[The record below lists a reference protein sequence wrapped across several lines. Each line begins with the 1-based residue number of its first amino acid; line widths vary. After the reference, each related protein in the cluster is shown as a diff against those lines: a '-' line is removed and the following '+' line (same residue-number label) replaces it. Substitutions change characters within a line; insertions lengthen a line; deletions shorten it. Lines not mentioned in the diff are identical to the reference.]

1 MNEAKNTAYSKELS
15 TGKAIALLVIAIA
28 TIFVGKLVLNGD
40 IAVTLLVDTVIV
52 SAIAVIWGV
61 KWSDIEEQMK
71 ENLKSMTVPLVILM
85 CVGLLVGTW
94 IISGTI
100 PTMVYYGMK
109 FIHPNIFLVMA
120 CLIAALMSIM
130 TGTSWGTVSTV
141 GVALMGVSAGLQI
154 PLPYTAGAITVG
166 VALMGVSAGLQIP
179 LPYTAGAITVGAIF
193 GDKLS
198 PLSETTV
205 LSSAVADVDIV
216 EHIKYMLFTTV
227 PCLVIS
233 LILYAVLGIQH
244 GSGSIQGADYDMMME
259 TLQTTFN
266 LNPLVLIPPVVVVVL
281 IVLKKPTIPTF
292 FVGISV
298 AAVLAAVIQGATPS
312 QVLTAM
318 ASGYTESTGVA
329 VVDSMVIRGGL
340 KSMFSTLILVM
351 AAGVIGAPLR
361 ASGAVELIISKI
373 EKVVKNEKQM
383 MLAVGVMHIV
393 LFLIVVSYYVSF
405 ILIGSMTDLYDKY
418 GVDRKNLSRT
428 LEDTGTAFAPLI
440 PWGLSGA
447 FYSTTLGVS
456 TTQFA
461 IFAPITY
468 LSCVVGAIYIIT
480 GFTIARNKP
489 QKDSASS

>member
-166 VALMGVSAGLQIP
+166 
-179 LPYTAGAITVGAIF
+179 AIF

-205 LSSAVADVDIV
+205 RSSAVADVDIV
-216 EHIKYMLFTTV
+216 EHIK
-227 PCLVIS
+227 
-233 LILYAVLGIQH
+233 
-244 GSGSIQGADYDMMME
+244 
-259 TLQTTFN
+259 
-266 LNPLVLIPPVVVVVL
+266 
-281 IVLKKPTIPTF
+281 
-292 FVGISV
+292 
-298 AAVLAAVIQGATPS
+298 
-312 QVLTAM
+312 
-318 ASGYTESTGVA
+318 
-329 VVDSMVIRGGL
+329 
-340 KSMFSTLILVM
+340 
-351 AAGVIGAPLR
+351 
-361 ASGAVELIISKI
+361 
-373 EKVVKNEKQM
+373 
-383 MLAVGVMHIV
+383 
-393 LFLIVVSYYVSF
+393 
-405 ILIGSMTDLYDKY
+405 
-418 GVDRKNLSRT
+418 
-428 LEDTGTAFAPLI
+428 
-440 PWGLSGA
+440 
-447 FYSTTLGVS
+447 
-456 TTQFA
+456 
-461 IFAPITY
+461 
-468 LSCVVGAIYIIT
+468 
-480 GFTIARNKP
+480 
-489 QKDSASS
+489 

>member
-130 TGTSWGTVSTV
+130 TGTSWGTVS
-141 GVALMGVSAGLQI
+141 
-154 PLPYTAGAITVG
+154 TVG

-383 MLAVGVMHIV
+383 MLVVGVMHIV

-405 ILIGSMTDLYDKY
+405 ILIGSMTKDLYDKY

>member
-166 VALMGVSAGLQIP
+166 
-179 LPYTAGAITVGAIF
+179 AIF

-205 LSSAVADVDIV
+205 LSSAVAVVDIV

-281 IVLKKPTIPTF
+281 IVLKKPTIP
-292 FVGISV
+292 
-298 AAVLAAVIQGATPS
+298 
-312 QVLTAM
+312 
-318 ASGYTESTGVA
+318 
-329 VVDSMVIRGGL
+329 
-340 KSMFSTLILVM
+340 
-351 AAGVIGAPLR
+351 
-361 ASGAVELIISKI
+361 
-373 EKVVKNEKQM
+373 
-383 MLAVGVMHIV
+383 
-393 LFLIVVSYYVSF
+393 
-405 ILIGSMTDLYDKY
+405 
-418 GVDRKNLSRT
+418 
-428 LEDTGTAFAPLI
+428 AFRWRRYWL
-440 PWGLSGA
+440 
-447 FYSTTLGVS
+447 
-456 TTQFA
+456 Q
-461 IFAPITY
+461 
-468 LSCVVGAIYIIT
+468 
-480 GFTIARNKP
+480 
-489 QKDSASS
+489 